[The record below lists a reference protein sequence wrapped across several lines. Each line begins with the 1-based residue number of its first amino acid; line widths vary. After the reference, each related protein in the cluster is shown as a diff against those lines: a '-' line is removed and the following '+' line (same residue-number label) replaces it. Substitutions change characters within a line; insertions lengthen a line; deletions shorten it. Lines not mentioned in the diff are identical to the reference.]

1 MKKNFFLIDKFYLTA
16 FAILIP
22 TSINLSITQF
32 LSPVLNAIMGRTND
46 PEISISAYSIAI
58 SILFLI
64 ALPNLRIQ
72 QLTIVYYRSINKL
85 KIHFF
90 VLLISIICLLI
101 SIFVVFTP
109 ITNIFLE
116 KIFVTEGELRKN
128 VESCLKIGFYIPF
141 LLVLKMHLYAISIVS
156 SKSSLIWLGTVFGFI
171 TTFLLAL
178 LFFLL
183 GFEGYELGMSAFTYS
198 LVLETLLILF
208 LVRKFIFDLSSK
220 FVKDIFFVGDLFKF
234 FIPLLF
240 AAFIPAFTMP
250 AVNACLT
257 RLDNPEVSI
266 SAVNVGFGIFG
277 AVSFTINGCQSTIL
291 SLISNGYNYFKIK
304 SFSYFVGFF
313 TLFLCSL
320 IAWIN
325 PINNLIFSGLFSLEG
340 ELFESTLIVF
350 RMLSFLPPFLVMEQL
365 YVGIIMN
372 SKSTNPIIY
381 INICRFIVLIIT
393 LASGILIFKNFESY
407 GAIVGGSAWSITLF
421 FEAIFAWIFA
431 RKIKKPNIKQTQVL
445 LD

>member
-90 VLLISIICLLI
+90 VVLISIICLLI
-101 SIFVVFTP
+101 SIFIVYTP
-109 ITNIFLE
+109 ISNIFLE
-116 KIFVTEGELRKN
+116 KIFATEGELRKN

-183 GFEGYELGMSAFTYS
+183 GFEGYQLGMSAFTYS

-208 LVRKFIFDLSSK
+208 LVRKFILDLSSK
-220 FVKDIFFVGDLFKF
+220 FVKYIFFVGDLFKF

-350 RMLSFLPPFLVMEQL
+350 RMLSFLPPFLVLEHL
-365 YVGIIMN
+365 YVGILMI
-372 SKSTNPIIY
+372 SKSTNPII
-381 INICRFIVLIIT
+381 
-393 LASGILIFKNFESY
+393 
-407 GAIVGGSAWSITLF
+407 
-421 FEAIFAWIFA
+421 
-431 RKIKKPNIKQTQVL
+431 
-445 LD
+445 

>member
-1 MKKNFFLIDKFYLTA
+1 MKKNFFFIDKFYLTA

-116 KIFVTEGELRKN
+116 KIFATEGELRKN

-208 LVRKFIFDLSSK
+208 LVRKFILDLSSK

-407 GAIVGGSAWSITLF
+407 GAIVGGSAWSITYF
-421 FEAIFAWIFA
+421 
-431 RKIKKPNIKQTQVL
+431 
-445 LD
+445 